1 MHLSPEELI
10 DLVEGARAEADT
22 PHLRSC
28 EACRHQVA
36 ALRSAMS
43 AVADADLP
51 EPSPL
56 FWDHL
61 SQRVR
66 EAVAAEE
73 GRPSRFGGWR
83 WGRALPGALGA
94 LGALGASSGASSG
107 SWRAWAAAGVAAS
120 VVIAIYV
127 TAPRTSM
134 PLSGARDGAA
144 AAAAA
149 PLEPFGAVDDPSLA
163 LFADLTDQMDP
174 LSITDAGW
182 SSRVGAVDE
191 VVASLTVDERLEL
204 QRLLKEELAKS

>member
-10 DLVEGARAEADT
+10 DLVEGARAEADA
-22 PHLRSC
+22 PHLQSC
-28 EACRHQVA
+28 EVCRHQVA
-36 ALRSAMS
+36 ALRTTMS

-94 LGALGASSGASSG
+94 LSGASSGASSG

-127 TAPRTSM
+127 TAPPTSM
-134 PLSGARDGAA
+134 HPSGARDGA

-149 PLEPFGAVDDPSLA
+149 PLEPFGAADDPSLA
-163 LFADLTDQMDP
+163 LFADLTEQMDP

-191 VVASLTVDERLEL
+191 VVASLTAAECLEL